1 MIRVCFIATG
11 LDLGGA
17 EVALLALLQQLDRT
31 RFEPSVVSL
40 TSVGVIG
47 PRIAALGV
55 PVTAIGLRARPV
67 ALGSGLA
74 RLVRQ
79 LRREQ
84 PDVVQTWM
92 YHADLLGGLAARGA
106 GIDKVVWCLH
116 SSDPAPGVNKRATVA
131 VARLC
136 AGLSARVPRAVVS
149 VSHAARDVHR
159 RLGYRARRFPV
170 IGNGVDITRFAP
182 DPAAGAWLRE
192 TLDLPPAAPLVL
204 HVGRFHPQ
212 KNHLGLLR
220 AAARV
225 HHARPDVHFVL
236 AGKDV
241 TLDNPALGPAIAAA
255 GLGGVVHCLG
265 PRDDAPRLMA
275 GSDLLVLS
283 SRSEASPLV
292 LCEALASGIPC
303 VTTDVGDARA
313 MVADCGRT
321 VAPGDDEALA
331 AALLEMLALAQAER
345 AALAQRSRQ
354 RALTHFDIRDMA
366 RAYENLYTELCTP
379 GQPSPLH
386 ES

>member
-17 EVALLALLQQLDRT
+17 EVALLALLQHLDRT
-31 RFEPSVVSL
+31 RFEPSVISL
-40 TSVGVIG
+40 TTAGIIG

-55 PVTAIGLRARPV
+55 PVTAMGLRARPV
-67 ALGSGLA
+67 ALSSGLL

-79 LRREQ
+79 LRHER

-92 YHADLLGGLAARGA
+92 YHADLLGSLAARCA
-106 GIDKVVWCLH
+106 GIDNVVWCLH
-116 SSDPAPGVNKRATVA
+116 SSDPAPGVNKRGTVA

-136 AGLSARVPRAVVS
+136 ARLSARVPRAVVS

-159 RLGYRARRFPV
+159 RLGYRARHFPV
-170 IGNGVDITRFAP
+170 IGNGVDVARFTP
-182 DPAAGAWLRE
+182 DPAAGAWLRD
-192 TLDLPPAAPLVL
+192 TLGLPPTAPLVL

-212 KNHLGLLR
+212 KNHVGLVR

-225 HHARPDVHFVL
+225 HHARPEVHFVL
-236 AGKDV
+236 AGKDI

-255 GLGGVVHCLG
+255 GLAGVVHCLG

-321 VAPGDDEALA
+321 VAPADEEALA
-331 AALLEMLALAQAER
+331 AALLEVLALSRAER
-345 AALAQRSRQ
+345 AALGQRARQ
-354 RALTHFDIRDMA
+354 RAVAHFDIREMA
-366 RAYENLYTELCTP
+366 RAYENLYTELHARGAP
-379 GQPSPLH
+379 PSLH
-386 ES
+386 KS

>member
-40 TSVGVIG
+40 TNAGVIG

-67 ALGSGLA
+67 SLGSGLA
-74 RLVRQ
+74 RLVRH
-79 LRREQ
+79 LKREQ

-92 YHADLLGGLAARGA
+92 YHADLIGGLAARGA

-136 AGLSARVPRAVVS
+136 ATLSARIPRAIVS

-192 TLDLPPAAPLVL
+192 TLGLPPTAPLVL

-236 AGKDV
+236 AGKDI
-241 TLDNPALGPAIAAA
+241 TLDSPVLGPAIAAA
-255 GLGGVVHCLG
+255 SLGGVVHCLG
-265 PRDDAPRLMA
+265 PRGDAPRLMA
-275 GSDLLVLS
+275 GSDLLVLP

-313 MVADCGRT
+313 MVADCGLT

-331 AALLEMLALAQAER
+331 AALLEMLALPQAER
-345 AALAQRSRQ
+345 AELGQRARQ
-354 RALTHFDIRDMA
+354 RAVAHFDIRDMA

-379 GQPSPLH
+379 DEPSPLH

>member
-40 TSVGVIG
+40 TSVGVTG

-192 TLDLPPAAPLVL
+192 TLNLPPTAPLVL

-241 TLDNPALGPAIAAA
+241 TLDNPVLGPAIAAA

-366 RAYENLYTELCTP
+366 RAYENLYTELCKP
-379 GQPSPLH
+379 GQPSSLH

>member
-1 MIRVCFIATG
+1 MIRVCFITTG

-31 RFEPSVVSL
+31 RFEPSVISL
-40 TSVGVIG
+40 TTVGVIG

-55 PVTAIGLRARPV
+55 PVTAMGLRARPV
-67 ALGSGLA
+67 ALTSGLV

-79 LRREQ
+79 LGRER
-84 PDVVQTWM
+84 PHVVQTWM
-92 YHADLLGGLAARGA
+92 YHADLLGGLAARCA
-106 GIDKVVWCLH
+106 GIGRVVWCIH
-116 SSDPAPGVNKRATVA
+116 SADPAPGVNKRGTVA

-136 AGLSARVPRAVVS
+136 AQLSARVPRAVVS

-159 RLGYRARRFPV
+159 RLGYRAQRFPV
-170 IGNGVDITRFAP
+170 IGNGVDIARFAP

-192 TLDLPPAAPLVL
+192 TLDLPPTAPLVL

-212 KNHLGLLR
+212 KNHLGLVR

-225 HHARPDVHFVL
+225 HHMRPDVHFVL

-241 TLDNPALGPAIAAA
+241 SLDNPVLGPAIAEA

-292 LCEALASGIPC
+292 LCEAMASGIPC

-321 VAPGDDEALA
+321 VAPHDDEALA
-331 AALLEMLALAQAER
+331 AALFELLALPLVER
-345 AALAQRSRQ
+345 AALGQRARD
-354 RALTHFDIRDMA
+354 RALTHFDIREMA
-366 RAYENLYTELCTP
+366 RAYENLYTELLASDTLP
-379 GQPSPLH
+379 PLH